1 MGEICVEKIKVMS
14 RRLPAEWEP
23 QSAIQFTFPHEDS
36 DWLSMLDEVIPCF
49 VRLIETVSQYQKV
62 LVVCKDTEKTADL
75 LRGCILE
82 NLELVSLPS
91 NDTWAR
97 DHAAITVFDN
107 EQPVLLDFVFNG
119 WGLKFAADKDNL
131 ITQRLFDKGVFKTKK
146 CSKADLPLKAAASKV
161 TEKVL

>member
-1 MGEICVEKIKVMS
+1 M
-14 RRLPAEWEP
+14 
-23 QSAIQFTFPHEDS
+23 
-36 DWLSMLDEVIPCF
+36 
-49 VRLIETVSQYQKV
+49 RLIETVSQYQKV

-82 NLELVSLPS
+82 NLALISLPS

-131 ITQRLFDKGVFKTKK
+131 ITQRLFDKGIFKTKK
-146 CSKADLPLKAAASKV
+146 ILKGGLALEGGGIESDGKGTLMTT
-161 TEKVL
+161 TECP